1 MAPCSILGPFAYAM
15 PQSQKHALKLFPWI
29 PRLLLL
35 PEHWVRALT
44 TPLPSGLQ
52 GLDDIVKQPLHVSTL
67 SLKHSYHSIKTY
79 YTSY

>member
-1 MAPCSILGPFAYAM
+1 M
-15 PQSQKHALKLFPWI
+15 PQSQKCALKLFLWI
-29 PRLLLL
+29 PHLLLL
-35 PEHWVRALT
+35 PEHWVRALL

-52 GLDDIVKQPLHVSTL
+52 GLDDIVKQPLLVSTL